1 MRRAN
6 QHCPECEGCE
16 GTIEAERALEEHR
29 ETCEDLCDTQPCEEL
44 EELQNPC
51 TEEDKHRICFEHDPA

>member
-1 MRRAN
+1 MRRPN

-16 GTIEAERALEEHR
+16 GTIEAERAFEEHM
-29 ETCEDLCDTQPCEEL
+29 EHCGDLCEEPCDILADL
-44 EELQNPC
+44 ENPC